1 MDIEPRVDFFF
12 FYSFGVDG
20 LKSFIMQD
28 DKKAIEKILLVTEQL
43 TRTDNKITL
52 VNINLL

>member
-1 MDIEPRVDFFF
+1 MDIEPRVDFF

-43 TRTDNKITL
+43 TKTDNKITL